1 MGRTALRRATVVL
14 TAALVL
20 TVTFSPVAH
29 AADAGLAAA
38 MLDTGDLPAGFTPD
52 AALTGPL
59 TAQRAHDLGL
69 NPGQSWSRNT
79 SIRTWLAPDGAVV
92 VEAAVDAGTGDHAR
106 AGAASGVS
114 TLKEQGA
121 TRQPVAGFDVYGGFV
136 GRYFEL
142 MLPLARGPYLFGL
155 HVLVPASSAGSA
167 GRLMSELGA
176 AQVRKV
182 PADTP
187 DTARP
192 SYAPAAAGAVVGALL
207 GYLLLAYGVGYLRNP
222 LRRKPWRPRSRRPQL
237 QPADAVSDA
246 VSGAVDGATDVS
258 EAAGRSSR
266 VAVARLAVQLAGLGL
281 VVYAADVFQVRF
293 WYAYL
298 AAGLVVVW
306 AGGRFIRPA
315 GAGRGANRAIT
326 AGSHR
331 VLVTVMLVL
340 ASAMILFGL
349 AAAVAFGLCQV
360 QPPGATV
367 QDLPRLPGL
376 GLSGL
381 GTITVQD
388 LATGLAEAGLG
399 LLVLGAVIFLVARR
413 LGSAD
418 ARRLML
424 RDPRPPVLYLRSF
437 TDDRLRLWTATLG
450 RPSLVERFTPRRFGR
465 FEEVLVRHLSR
476 YGPVIAVNPPGT
488 RLAPLRAAR
497 ETIEPANWQSA
508 VAGWMA
514 HSALIVFLA
523 PPSRVTQGLPWELRT
538 VAEHGQL
545 DKALVVVPPVPAE
558 QLQARWRALEAAC
571 AGLWP
576 FTVACPLADPRA
588 LVLAFRHG
596 RWDVATGDTRTEWSY
611 AAALDRVLGGPRRP
625 TAAAAGGPRP
635 GGRWGPLT
643 LPVAALIVMVAA
655 VMAGAGTWYAVNQA
669 PTARM
674 AVTRHSVPPSPVP
687 SSPSLRDGWTSSS
700 LTLTVAP
707 SSAPPTSAQPS
718 STPPTSAQP
727 SSTPPATAQP
737 SSTSPS
743 TAADAAV
750 LAPAAARYPGA
761 AAIQAVMSRYF
772 QAVNGRDYAAYRATQ
787 SPGIAMTASQFQ
799 AGFESTQ
806 DADVLV
812 TGITTAPGGRP
823 AADVTFTS
831 RQQPQDGPEG
841 ESCTNWHVTM
851 YFDGSAG
858 TYTIGAPPNGYK
870 AAYQACPA

>member
-29 AADAGLAAA
+29 AADAGLTTA

-59 TAQRAHDLGL
+59 TTQRAQDLGL
-69 NPGQSWSRNT
+69 NPGQSWSRDT
-79 SIRTWLAPDGAVV
+79 SVRTWLAVGGAEVI
-92 VEAAVDAGTGDHAR
+92 EAAVDAGTGDHAR
-106 AGAASGVS
+106 AGAASVVS
-114 TLKEQGA
+114 MLKEQGA

-142 MLPLARGPYLFGL
+142 VLPLARGPYLFGL
-155 HVLVPASSAGSA
+155 YVLVPASSAGSA

-192 SYAPAAAGAVVGALL
+192 SDAPAAAGAVAGALI
-207 GYLLLAYGVGYLRNP
+207 GYLLLANGVGYLRNP
-222 LRRKPWRPRSRRPQL
+222 LRRKPWRPRSRRVRPE
-237 QPADAVSDA
+237 PAGA
-246 VSGAVDGATDVS
+246 VSGAVSSVVDGATDVS
-258 EAAGRSSR
+258 AAAWRSRR
-266 VAVARLAVQLAGLGL
+266 VAIGRLAVQLAGLGL
-281 VVYAADVFQVRF
+281 VAYAADVFQVRF

-315 GAGRGANRAIT
+315 RA
-326 AGSHR
+326 ASHR
-331 VLVTVMLVL
+331 ILVTVMLVV

-349 AAAVAFGLCQV
+349 AAIVAFGLYQI

-367 QDLPRLPGL
+367 QDLPGLAGLGLPGP

-381 GTITVQD
+381 GTTTVQD
-388 LATGLAEAGLG
+388 LATVLAGAGLG
-399 LLVLGAVIFLVARR
+399 LLILGAVIFLVARR
-413 LGSAD
+413 LDTAD
-418 ARRLML
+418 ARRLMR

-437 TDDRLRLWTATLG
+437 TDDRLRLRTATLG
-450 RPSLVERFTPRRFGR
+450 RPSLVERFTPRRFDR
-465 FEEVLVRHLSR
+465 FEEVLIRHLSR

-488 RLAPLRAAR
+488 KLAPLGAAR

-523 PPSRVTQGLPWELRT
+523 PPSRVTQGLHWELRT

-558 QLQARWRALEAAC
+558 QLQARWRALGAAC

-576 FTVACPLADPRA
+576 VTVARQLADPRA

-596 RWDVATGDTRTEWSY
+596 RWDVATADTRTEWSY
-611 AAALDRVLGGPRRP
+611 AAALDRVLGGPHGP
-625 TAAAAGGPRP
+625 TPAAAGGPRP

-655 VMAGAGTWYAVNQA
+655 VMAGAGTWYAMDQA
-669 PTARM
+669 PTARI
-674 AVTRHSVPPSPVP
+674 AVTRHSVPPSPA
-687 SSPSLRDGWTSSS
+687 ST
-700 LTLTVAP
+700 
-707 SSAPPTSAQPS
+707 PPASAQPS
-718 STPPTSAQP
+718 TTPRT
-727 SSTPPATAQP
+727 
-737 SSTSPS
+737 

-750 LAPAAARYPGA
+750 LAPAAVRYPGA
-761 AAIQAVMSRYF
+761 AAIQTVVNRYF
-772 QAVNGRDYAAYRATQ
+772 QAINGRDYAAYQATQ
-787 SPGIAMTASQFQ
+787 SPGIAMTASQFR
-799 AGFESTQ
+799 AGFGSTR
-806 DADVLV
+806 DSYVHI
-812 TGITTAPGGRP
+812 TGITTMPGGQP

-851 YFDGSAG
+851 YFDGSTG

>member
-29 AADAGLAAA
+29 AADAGLTAA

-52 AALTGPL
+52 ASLTGPL
-59 TAQRAHDLGL
+59 TAQRAQDLGL
-69 NPGQSWSRNT
+69 NPGQRSSRNT
-79 SIRTWLAPDGAVV
+79 SIRTWLAADGAVV

-192 SYAPAAAGAVVGALL
+192 SDARAAAGAVVGALI
-207 GYLLLAYGVGYLRNP
+207 GYLLLANGVGYLRNP
-222 LRRKPWRPRSRRPQL
+222 LRRKPWRPRSRRLQL
-237 QPADAVSDA
+237 EPAGA
-246 VSGAVDGATDVS
+246 VSGVVDGATDVS
-258 EAAGRSSR
+258 AAAWRSSR
-266 VAVARLAVQLAGLGL
+266 IAVGRLAVQLAGLGL
-281 VVYAADVFQVRF
+281 VAYAADVFQVRF

-315 GAGRGANRAIT
+315 GAGRGANRAIM
-326 AGSHR
+326 AGSYR
-331 VLVTVMLVL
+331 VLVTVMLVV

-349 AAAVAFGLCQV
+349 AATVAFGLCQI

-367 QDLPRLPGL
+367 QDLPGLPGL
-376 GLSGL
+376 RLSGL
-381 GTITVQD
+381 GTTTVQD

-450 RPSLVERFTPRRFGR
+450 RPSLVERFTPRRFDR

-488 RLAPLRAAR
+488 RLTPLGAAR
-497 ETIEPANWQSA
+497 ETIEPANWHSA

-523 PPSRVTQGLPWELRT
+523 PPSRVTQGMHWELRT

-558 QLQARWRALEAAC
+558 QLQARWRALGAAC

-576 FTVACPLADPRA
+576 FTVARPLADPRA

-596 RWDVATGDTRTEWSY
+596 RWDVATADTRTEWSY

-625 TAAAAGGPRP
+625 TPAAAGGPRP

-655 VMAGAGTWYAVNQA
+655 VMAGAGTWYAVDQA
-669 PTARM
+669 PTARI
-674 AVTRHSVPPSPVP
+674 AVARHSVPPSPVP

-700 LTLTVAP
+700 LTLSVAP
-707 SSAPPTSAQPS
+707 ILH
-718 STPPTSAQP
+718 
-727 SSTPPATAQP
+727 PA
-737 SSTSPS
+737 
-743 TAADAAV
+743 DIGAAV
-750 LAPAAARYPGA
+750 LDPA
-761 AAIQAVMSRYF
+761 
-772 QAVNGRDYAAYRATQ
+772 DYARPPEA
-787 SPGIAMTASQFQ
+787 GIAMTASQFQ

-851 YFDGSAG
+851 YFDGTAG
-858 TYTIGAPPNGYK
+858 TWTIGAPPAGYR
-870 AAYQACPA
+870 ASYQTCP

>member
-1 MGRTALRRATVVL
+1 
-14 TAALVL
+14 
-20 TVTFSPVAH
+20 
-29 AADAGLAAA
+29 
-38 MLDTGDLPAGFTPD
+38 
-52 AALTGPL
+52 
-59 TAQRAHDLGL
+59 
-69 NPGQSWSRNT
+69 
-79 SIRTWLAPDGAVV
+79 
-92 VEAAVDAGTGDHAR
+92 
-106 AGAASGVS
+106 
-114 TLKEQGA
+114 
-121 TRQPVAGFDVYGGFV
+121 
-136 GRYFEL
+136 
-142 MLPLARGPYLFGL
+142 
-155 HVLVPASSAGSA
+155 
-167 GRLMSELGA
+167 MSELGA

-192 SYAPAAAGAVVGALL
+192 SDAPVAAGAVAGVLI
-207 GYLLLAYGVGYLRNP
+207 GYLLLANGVGYLRNP
-222 LRRKPWRPRSRRPQL
+222 LRRKPWRPRSRRL
-237 QPADAVSDA
+237 RLEPAGA
-246 VSGAVDGATDVS
+246 VSGVGDGATDVS
-258 EAAGRSSR
+258 AAAWRSR
-266 VAVARLAVQLAGLGL
+266 RAAVGRLAVQLAGLGL
-281 VVYAADVFQVRF
+281 VAYAADVFQVRF

-315 GAGRGANRAIT
+315 GAGRGANRAIM
-326 AGSHR
+326 AGPYR
-331 VLVTVMLVL
+331 VLVTVMLVV

-349 AAAVAFGLCQV
+349 AATVAFGLCQL

-367 QDLPRLPGL
+367 QDLPDLPGL

-381 GTITVQD
+381 GTTTVQD

-450 RPSLVERFTPRRFGR
+450 RPSLVERFTPRRFDR

-488 RLAPLRAAR
+488 RLAPLGAAR

-523 PPSRVTQGLPWELRT
+523 PPSRVTQGLHWELRT

-558 QLQARWRALEAAC
+558 QLQARWRALGAAC

-576 FTVACPLADPRA
+576 FTVARPLADPRA

-596 RWDVATGDTRTEWSY
+596 RWDVATADTRTEWSY

-625 TAAAAGGPRP
+625 TPAAAGGPRP

-643 LPVAALIVMVAA
+643 LPVAVLIVMVAA
-655 VMAGAGTWYAVNQA
+655 VMAGAGTWYAVDQA
-669 PTARM
+669 PTPRI
-674 AVTRHSVPPSPVP
+674 AVARHSVPPSPVP
-687 SSPSLRDGWTSSS
+687 SSPSLRDGWVSSS
-700 LTLTVAP
+700 LTLSVAP

-718 STPPTSAQP
+718 STPPT
-727 SSTPPATAQP
+727 
-737 SSTSPS
+737 

-772 QAVNGRDYAAYRATQ
+772 QAINGRDYAAYRATQ
-787 SPGIAMTASQFQ
+787 SPGNAMTASQFQ
-799 AGFESTQ
+799 AGFGSTQ

-870 AAYQACPA
+870 AAYQACSA

>member
-29 AADAGLAAA
+29 AADAGLTAA

-52 AALTGPL
+52 ASLTGPL
-59 TAQRAHDLGL
+59 TAQRAQDLGL
-69 NPGQSWSRNT
+69 NPGQSWSRDT
-79 SIRTWLAPDGAVV
+79 SVRTWLAADGAVV

-142 MLPLARGPYLFGL
+142 VLPLARGPYLFGL

-192 SYAPAAAGAVVGALL
+192 SDAPAAAGAVAGALI
-207 GYLLLAYGVGYLRNP
+207 GYLLLANGVGYLRNP
-222 LRRKPWRPRSRRPQL
+222 LRRKPWRPRSRRVRPE
-237 QPADAVSDA
+237 PAGA
-246 VSGAVDGATDVS
+246 VSGVVDGATDVS
-258 EAAGRSSR
+258 AAAWRSSR
-266 VAVARLAVQLAGLGL
+266 VAVGRLAVQLAGLGL
-281 VVYAADVFQVRF
+281 VAYAADVFQVRF

-315 GAGRGANRAIT
+315 GAGRGANRAIM
-326 AGSHR
+326 AGSYR
-331 VLVTVMLVL
+331 VLVTVMLVV

-349 AAAVAFGLCQV
+349 AATVAFGLYQI

-381 GTITVQD
+381 GTTTVQD
-388 LATGLAEAGLG
+388 LATGLAGAGLG

-450 RPSLVERFTPRRFGR
+450 RPSLVERFTPRRFDR

-488 RLAPLRAAR
+488 RLAPLGAAR

-523 PPSRVTQGLPWELRT
+523 PPSRVTQGLHWELRT

-558 QLQARWRALEAAC
+558 QLQARWRALGAAC

-576 FTVACPLADPRA
+576 FTVARPLADPRA

-596 RWDVATGDTRTEWSY
+596 RWDVATADTRTEWSY

-625 TAAAAGGPRP
+625 TPAAAGGPRP

-655 VMAGAGTWYAVNQA
+655 VMAGAGTWYAVDQA
-669 PTARM
+669 PTARI
-674 AVTRHSVPPSPVP
+674 AVARHSVPPSPVP
-687 SSPSLRDGWTSSS
+687 SSPSLRDGWASSS
-700 LTLTVAP
+700 LTLSVAP

-718 STPPTSAQP
+718 STPPT
-727 SSTPPATAQP
+727 
-737 SSTSPS
+737 
-743 TAADAAV
+743 TAAGAAV

-772 QAVNGRDYAAYRATQ
+772 QAINGRDYAAYQATQ
-787 SPGIAMTASQFQ
+787 SPGNAMTASQFQ

-870 AAYQACPA
+870 AAYQACSA

>member
-1 MGRTALRRATVVL
+1 MPDRVPPEIRSYLSVRGLAMGRTALRRATVVL

-59 TAQRAHDLGL
+59 TVQRAQDLGL
-69 NPGQSWSRNT
+69 NPGQNWSRDIL
-79 SIRTWLAPDGAVV
+79 IRTWLAPDGAVV

-155 HVLVPASSAGSA
+155 YVLVPPSSAGSA

-182 PADTP
+182 PANTP

-192 SYAPAAAGAVVGALL
+192 SDAPAAAGAVAGALIC
-207 GYLLLAYGVGYLRNP
+207 YLLLANGVGYLRNP
-222 LRRKPWRPRSRRPQL
+222 LRRKPWRPRFRRVRPE
-237 QPADAVSDA
+237 PADT
-246 VSGAVDGATDVS
+246 VDGTTDVS
-258 EAAGRSSR
+258 AAASRSSR
-266 VAVARLAVQLAGLGL
+266 VAVGRLAVQLTGLGL
-281 VVYAADVFQVRF
+281 VAYAADVFQVRF

-298 AAGLVVVW
+298 VAGLVVVW

-315 GAGRGANRAIT
+315 GANRAII

-331 VLVTVMLVL
+331 VLVTVMLVV

-349 AAAVAFGLCQV
+349 AFIVAFGLYRI

-367 QDLPRLPGL
+367 QDLPSLPGL

-381 GTITVQD
+381 GTTTMQH
-388 LATGLAEAGLG
+388 LATGLVGAGLG

-413 LGSAD
+413 LRSAD

-424 RDPRPPVLYLRSF
+424 RDPRPPVLYLRPF
-437 TDDRLRLWTATLG
+437 TDDRLRLRTATLG
-450 RPSLVERFTPRRFGR
+450 RPSLVERFTPRRFDR
-465 FEEVLVRHLSR
+465 FEEVLIRHLSR
-476 YGPVIAVNPPGT
+476 YGPVIAVDPPGT
-488 RLAPLRAAR
+488 KLAPLGAAR

-523 PPSRVTQGLPWELRT
+523 PPSRVTQGLHWELRT
-538 VAEHGQL
+538 IAEHGQL
-545 DKALVVVPPVPAE
+545 DKALVVIPPVPAE
-558 QLQARWRALEAAC
+558 QLQARWRALGAAC

-576 FTVACPLADPRA
+576 VTVARQLADPRA

-596 RWDVATGDTRTEWSY
+596 RWDVATADTRTEWSY
-611 AAALDRVLGGPRRP
+611 AAALDRVLGGPHGP
-625 TAAAAGGPRP
+625 SPAAAGGPRP

-655 VMAGAGTWYAVNQA
+655 VMAGTGTWYAVDQA
-669 PTARM
+669 PTARI

-700 LTLTVAP
+700 LTPSVAP
-707 SSAPPTSAQPS
+707 
-718 STPPTSAQP
+718 
-727 SSTPPATAQP
+727 
-737 SSTSPS
+737 
-743 TAADAAV
+743 
-750 LAPAAARYPGA
+750 
-761 AAIQAVMSRYF
+761 
-772 QAVNGRDYAAYRATQ
+772 
-787 SPGIAMTASQFQ
+787 
-799 AGFESTQ
+799 
-806 DADVLV
+806 
-812 TGITTAPGGRP
+812 
-823 AADVTFTS
+823 
-831 RQQPQDGPEG
+831 
-841 ESCTNWHVTM
+841 
-851 YFDGSAG
+851 
-858 TYTIGAPPNGYK
+858 
-870 AAYQACPA
+870 